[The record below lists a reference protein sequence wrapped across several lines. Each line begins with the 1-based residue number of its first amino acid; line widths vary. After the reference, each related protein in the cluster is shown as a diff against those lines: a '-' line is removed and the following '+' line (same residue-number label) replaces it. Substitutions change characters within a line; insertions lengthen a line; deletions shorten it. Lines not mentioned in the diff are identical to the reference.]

1 MHATVLD
8 INNPAQTAP
17 QRILVCEDNHLIA
30 AGWAMILADAGYE
43 VVGPTYTAESAL
55 EAAYRQ
61 LPDLALVDIALTGN
75 IDGISVAAE
84 LAPMGVPIVFVTAD
98 YQRAAGEGREFA
110 ADILIK
116 PVRQHSILSAIAAVL
131 RQKQGADAP

>member
-1 MHATVLD
+1 MHVTMLD
-8 INNPAQTAP
+8 NTTPSQGAP
-17 QRILVCEDNHLIA
+17 SRILVCEDNHLIA
-30 AGWAMILADAGYE
+30 AGWAMVLADAGYE
-43 VVGPTYTAESAL
+43 VIGPAYTAESAL

-61 LPDLALVDIALTGN
+61 LPDLALVDIALTGE

-98 YQRAAGEGREFA
+98 YQRAAEEGREFA

-116 PVRQHSILSAIAAVL
+116 PVRQHTIL
-131 RQKQGADAP
+131 

>member
-1 MHATVLD
+1 MHVTMLD
-8 INNPAQTAP
+8 TTNPAQPTP
-17 QRILVCEDNHLIA
+17 RRILICEDNHLIA

-55 EAAYRQ
+55 EAAYKR
-61 LPDLALVDIALTGN
+61 LPDLALVDISLAGD

-98 YQRAAGEGREFA
+98 YQRAAEEGREFA

-116 PVRQHSILSAIAAVL
+116 PVRQHSILSALAAVL
-131 RQKQGADAP
+131 LQRQGAD